1 MPHVVLLRSLHP
13 DAEAALKAEP
23 GFTVETVHDTSRE
36 NLVKAMERG
45 EAIIV
50 RATPINADFLSFSP
64 KLAIVARHGVGYD
77 QVDVPELTK
86 RGIPLTVT
94 ADANALSVAEHAM
107 MLMLTIARQV
117 QTYDANTRA
126 FKWSSVDAPVTFDLA
141 GMTLLVVGFGRI
153 GGRVARLAAAFG
165 MDVVVHDPY
174 VAMNTVKGAGFR
186 YAKTM
191 QEGLAQADWVTMH
204 CPSNAENRG
213 MVNAEFLAAMKPGA
227 RFVNTARGTLVQ
239 EQALAAALRSGHVAA
254 AGLDVFWDEP
264 VTKDNPLLGVPNVV
278 MTPHTAAATVQGMRR
293 MGLSCVDSIIR
304 HFKGEIDVDMV
315 INKEVLRSNR

>member
-36 NLVKAMERG
+36 NLVRAMERG

-64 KLAIVARHGVGYD
+64 RLSIVARHGVGYD
-77 QVDVPELTK
+77 QVDVPELSR

-117 QTYDANTRA
+117 QMFDANTRA
-126 FKWSSVDAPVTFDLA
+126 FKWSSVEAPTTWDLA

-165 MDVVVHDPY
+165 MDVLVHDPNIP
-174 VAMNTVKGAGFR
+174 MNTVKGAGFR
-186 YAKTM
+186 YAKTLA
-191 QEGLAQADWVTMH
+191 EGLAQADWVTMH
-204 CPSNAENRG
+204 CPSNAANRG
-213 MVNAEFLAAMKPGA
+213 MVNAEFLAGMKPGA
-227 RFVNTARGTLVQ
+227 RLVNTARGTLVQ
-239 EQALAAALRSGHVAA
+239 EAALAAALRSGHIAA
-254 AGLDVFWDEP
+254 AGLDVFWEEP
-264 VTKDNPLLGVPNVV
+264 LAKDNPLLSAPNVV
-278 MTPHTAAATVQGMRR
+278 MTPHTAAGTVQGMRR
-293 MGLSCVDSIIR
+293 MGLSAVASIIG
-304 HFKGEIDVDMV
+304 HFRGELDVDMV
-315 INKEVLRSNR
+315 INPDVLRSNR